1 MKERSP
7 IKIVIS
13 KENRFKATTSLDK
26 IGDNSKN
33 IRQELSYVETDY
45 TILIDTIHRF
55 LAISSKKGVDPR
67 LFWLIGENIIRFFE
81 RLDEIG
87 FYLMQ
92 QNRTLARDIGI
103 SESST
108 KKIVSFRKRFS
119 RISLINPAIHWAKYR
134 DNKVPLITGRT
145 NHD

>member
-1 MKERSP
+1 MKEKSP

-33 IRQELSYVETDY
+33 IRQELSYVEMDY

-55 LAISSKKGVDPR
+55 LAISSKKRADPR
-67 LFWLIGENIIRFFE
+67 LYWLIGENILRFLE

-108 KKIVSFRKRFS
+108 KKIMSFRKRFS
-119 RISLINPAIHWAKYR
+119 RISLINPAIHLS
-134 DNKVPLITGRT
+134 LI
-145 NHD
+145 HI

>member
-1 MKERSP
+1 MKEKSP

-55 LAISSKKGVDPR
+55 LAISSKKKVDPR

-92 QNRTLARDIGI
+92 HNRTLARDIGI

-119 RISLINPAIHWAKYR
+119 RISLINPAINWAKYR
-134 DNKVPLITGRT
+134 DNKVPLIKANGK
-145 NHD
+145 D

>member
-1 MKERSP
+1 MKEKFP
-7 IKIVIS
+7 IKIVVS

-26 IGDNSKN
+26 IGDDSKN
-33 IRQELSYVETDY
+33 IRQELSYVEMDY

-55 LAISSKKGVDPR
+55 LAISSKKRADPR

-103 SESST
+103 SESSV

-119 RISLINPAIHWAKYR
+119 RISSINPAIHWAKYR
-134 DNKVPLITGRT
+134 DNKVPLIKRNGK
-145 NHD
+145 D

>member
-1 MKERSP
+1 MKKFP
-7 IKIVIS
+7 IKIVPI
-13 KENRFKATTSLDK
+13 KDGRFKATTSLDK
-26 IGDNSKN
+26 ISDHSKN
-33 IRQELSYVETDY
+33 IRQELSYVEMDY

-55 LAISSKKGVDPR
+55 LAISSKKKADPR
-67 LFWLIGENIIRFFE
+67 LFWLIGENIIGFFE

-108 KKIVSFRKRFS
+108 KKIISFRKRFS
-119 RISLINPAIHWAKYR
+119 RISSINPAINWAKYR
-134 DNKVPLITGRT
+134 DNKVPHMKG
-145 NHD
+145 NG

>member
-1 MKERSP
+1 MKKFP
-7 IKIVIS
+7 IKIVPN
-13 KENRFKATTSLDK
+13 KENKFKATTSLEK
-26 IGDNSKN
+26 IGDHSKN
-33 IRQELSYVETDY
+33 IRQELSYVEMDY
-45 TILIDTIHRF
+45 TILIDTIHRL
-55 LAISSKKGVDPR
+55 LAISSKKKADPR

-119 RISLINPAIHWAKYR
+119 KISTINPAIHWAKYR
-134 DNKVPLITGRT
+134 DNKVPLMKG
-145 NHD
+145 NGKD

>member
-1 MKERSP
+1 MKEKSP
-7 IKIVIS
+7 IKIMVS

-55 LAISSKKGVDPR
+55 LAVSSKKKADPR
-67 LFWLIGENIIRFFE
+67 LFWLIGENIFRFFE

-108 KKIVSFRKRFS
+108 KKILSFRKRFS
-119 RISLINPAIHWAKYR
+119 RISLINPAIHWTKYR
-134 DNKVPLITGRT
+134 DNKVPLIKG
-145 NHD
+145 DGKD

>member
-1 MKERSP
+1 MKEKSP

-33 IRQELSYVETDY
+33 IRQELSYVEMDY
-45 TILIDTIHRF
+45 TILMDTIHRF
-55 LAISSKKGVDPR
+55 LAISSKKKVDPR

-108 KKIVSFRKRFS
+108 KKILSFRKRFS
-119 RISLINPAIHWAKYR
+119 RISFINPAIHWAKYR
-134 DNKVPLITGRT
+134 DNKVPLIKG
-145 NHD
+145 NGKD